1 MALIKFK
8 PTSAGRRFGG
18 SQDFSDITT
27 DRPYKPLTEPK
38 RKTGGRNSHG
48 HITDRRKGG
57 GHKQRIRL
65 VDFKRLRYHDAAQV
79 LSVEYDPNRTAR
91 LALIQYPDG
100 EKSYILAPVGL
111 RVGETVMSGNQAEVK
126 IGNHLPLRNI
136 PEGTAIH
143 NVELEPG
150 RGGKLVHAAG
160 AQATILAKEQNVA
173 HVKLPSGEV
182 RIFKLDAYATIG
194 QCSNVENENVMLGK
208 AGRSRWLGIKPQTRG
223 VAQNP
228 CDHPMGGGEGKSKGG
243 NHPQSPWGQKAKG
256 FKTRRP
262 NRPSNRFII
271 KDRRV

>member
-8 PTSAGRRFGG
+8 PTSAGRRFGNKP
-18 SQDFSDITT
+18 DFSEITV

-38 RKTGGRNSHG
+38 NRSGGRNNHG
-48 HITDRRKGG
+48 HVTDRRLSG
-57 GHKQRIRL
+57 GHKRRLRI
-65 VDFKRLRYHDAAQV
+65 VDFKRLRYNDPAEV
-79 LSVEYDPNRTAR
+79 LSVEYDPNRSTR
-91 LALIQYPDG
+91 IALVQYKDG
-100 EKSYILAPVGL
+100 QKSYILAPLGL
-111 RVGETVMSGNQAEVK
+111 RVGETVMSGTQAEVK

-143 NVELEPG
+143 NIELEPG
-150 RGGKLVHAAG
+150 RGGKLVRSAG
-160 AQATILAKEQNVA
+160 GEATILAKEGDHA

-182 RIFKLDAYATIG
+182 RMIKLDAYATVG
-194 QCSNVENENVMLGK
+194 QCSNIDHENVMLGK

-228 CDHPMGGGEGKSKGG
+228 CDHPLGGGEGKSKGG
-243 NHPQSPWGQKAKG
+243 NHPQSPWGQKSKG

-262 NRPSNRFII
+262 NKPSSKFII